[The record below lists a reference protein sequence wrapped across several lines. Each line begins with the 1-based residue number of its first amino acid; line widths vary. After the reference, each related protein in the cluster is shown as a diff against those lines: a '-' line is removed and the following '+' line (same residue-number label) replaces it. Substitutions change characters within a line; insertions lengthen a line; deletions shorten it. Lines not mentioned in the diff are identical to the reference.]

1 MLALLAALYA
11 LLPGAREAR
20 ADGAAIDINRF
31 HPAPG
36 TERILATELATV
48 GPHLQ
53 LAPQLFFHY
62 ADVPMELTLGDVPA
76 AEVVRHRITGEMS
89 LALSLYSRVQLA
101 VAFPVTM
108 YQTGDALDLEPVLD
122 GDRDINPPAEVASF
136 GPEDLR
142 ISAKGLLWQRD
153 GYALGASG
161 LLALP
166 TGDTSSYLGAG
177 GPRFDLKL
185 LASMTR
191 GRLSA
196 AVNVGWLFAGTEQ
209 VLLTKTGMA
218 LTYGLGA
225 QYEVYEHAR
234 GAVAITGELFGLT
247 HTRFESSRESPAEL
261 LLSAKAT
268 YGRWAF
274 FAGGGPGLNHGYG
287 EPNIRALAG
296 ASWSWKP
303 APRPPAPPVP
313 PAPPAPPPPAPP
325 APEPVETTEWVD
337 TVLTMPSDVMFEFDS
352 CLISPRSHEMLQGV
366 ATTLKENPAWGN
378 IRIEGYAD
386 SMGDDDYNLRL
397 SRCRAERVVA
407 FLVKQG
413 VAAERLSYLG
423 FGARC
428 HRAPNDSEDN
438 RQKNRRVEFVR
449 DQESNPPRCPVP
461 PQLPPLA
468 KHRWEQENQQKTEQ
482 KKAAPQGQDAS
493 QEDALKKDAPRGAT
507 PQQKNAPQQGT
518 KPQQNAPQ
526 EKDMAPQKEAPQNVA
541 PQN

>member
-1 MLALLAALYA
+1 MQLFSPGKYLRSSGSWSAPRALALLAALCA
-11 LLPGAREAR
+11 LIAGAREAR

-53 LAPQLFFHY
+53 LVPQLFFHY
-62 ADVPMELTLGDVPA
+62 ADVPMELTLGETPEAD
-76 AEVVRHRITGEMS
+76 VVRHRITGEMS
-89 LALSLYSRVQLA
+89 LALSLYKRVQLG

-108 YQTGDALDLEPVLD
+108 YQTGDTLDLEPVRD
-122 GDRDINPPAEVASF
+122 GDRNINPPAEVASF

-142 ISAKGLLWQRD
+142 LSAKGLLWQKD

-177 GPRFDLKL
+177 RPRFDLKL
-185 LASMTR
+185 LASMTK

-196 AVNVGWLFAGTEQ
+196 AVNVGWLFAATEQ

-225 QYEVYEHAR
+225 QYALYEHAR
-234 GAVAITGELFGLT
+234 GAVAVTGELFGLT
-247 HTRFESSRESPAEL
+247 HARFESSRESPAEL
-261 LLSAKAT
+261 LVSAKST
-268 YGRWAF
+268 YGQWAF
-274 FAGGGPGLNHGYG
+274 FVGGGPGLNHGYG
-287 EPNIRALAG
+287 EPNIRVLAG
-296 ASWSWKP
+296 ASWAWKP
-303 APRPPAPPVP
+303 APKP
-313 PAPPAPPPPAPP
+313 PAPPAPPEPPEPPAPP
-325 APEPVETTEWVD
+325 PPPPPKPEPINTTEWVD
-337 TVLTMPSDVMFEFDS
+337 TVLTLPSDVMFEFDS
-352 CLISPRSHEMLQGV
+352 CLINPRSHEMLQGV
-366 ATTLKENPAWGN
+366 ATTLKDNPAWGN

-386 SMGDDDYNLRL
+386 STGDDDYNLRL

-449 DQESNPPRCPVP
+449 DQENNPPRCPVP

-468 KHRWEQENQQKTEQ
+468 KHRWEQENQQNAEKQKTAPQ
-482 KKAAPQGQDAS
+482 QQAPQGS
-493 QEDALKKDAPRGAT
+493 T
-507 PQQKNAPQQGT
+507 PQP
-518 KPQQNAPQ
+518 NAPQ
-526 EKDMAPQKEAPQNVA
+526 EKNMAPQKEAPQNVA